1 MNREEALAYVKE
13 YVKSENLINH
23 MLSVEAIM
31 RGLAKRLGQDEE
43 KWALTGLL
51 HDIDYEMTGDKPEE
65 HSIVGAKMLED
76 KGLDPE
82 IVYAVK
88 VHNEIH
94 GLPRNTLLDKAL
106 FAADPLS
113 GLITAV
119 AYVIPSKKLEDV
131 QLKSLKKKF
140 KDKAFA
146 RGADRDQIKTCEE
159 IGLTLDEFLEISL
172 EEMKKIADQIGL

>member
-1 MNREEALAYVKE
+1 MNREEALAYVKQ
-13 YVKSENLINH
+13 YVKSDNLINH
-23 MLSVEAIM
+23 MVSVEAIM
-31 RGLAKRLGQDEE
+31 RGLARRLGQDEE
-43 KWALTGLL
+43 KWALAGLL
-51 HDIDYEMTGDKPEE
+51 HDIDYEMTGDNPKE
-65 HSIVGAKMLED
+65 HSIVGAKILED
-76 KGLDPE
+76 KGIDPE

-94 GLPRNTLLDKAL
+94 GLPRNSLLDKAL

-113 GLITAV
+113 GLIIAV

-146 RGADRDQIKTCEE
+146 KGADRDQIKTCEE

>member
-1 MNREEALAYVKE
+1 MNREEALTYVKE

-31 RGLAKRLGQDEE
+31 RGLAKKLGQDEE

-51 HDIDYEMTGDKPEE
+51 HDIDYEMTGNSPEE

-172 EEMKKIADQIGL
+172 EEMKKIAGQIGL